1 MIEKPKRPTKISNQD
16 NKQPQTIEQL
26 IRRYDLDNTKI
37 YDFLDELSI
46 TLNETQTVVS
56 ATEPI
61 GNNRGQVWIQKGKNL
76 YNPSRYPL
84 FQGLWTEGEKIGF
97 NDSGWYVVVPI
108 TGGLPYT
115 ISKTNNMIYC
125 CTTASYPKGGIVQV
139 DTWTGSGNVNQLI
152 KETSPEAKY
161 LFIGLL
167 ASSSATGTDKANA
180 IAGLQVEQ
188 GRVATPYEAYVEP
201 KVYLKNDNG
210 VYEEFYKENETLL
223 YSSSGSNGTITLNDA
238 PTKYREIEIY
248 YKNSGGTLSSSVKVC
263 PSEVAGIDCTLLV
276 YDTNGTIYFVLAKL
290 TISNSQLVPSQY
302 GQTSFTTANVNKT
315 DVTTNPIYVYKVVG
329 RN

>member
-1 MIEKPKRPTKISNQD
+1 MKKINFENLPSTNTPISAGNLNQMQD
-16 NKQPQTIEQL
+16 NIEESAV
-26 IRRYDLDNTKI
+26 I
-37 YDFLDELSI
+37 
-46 TLNETQTVVS
+46 VS
-56 ATEPI
+56 PTEPTTSEK
-61 GNNRGQVWIQKGKNL
+61 VWIQKGKNL
-76 YNPSRYPL
+76 YDPSKYPL
-84 FQGLWTEGEKIGF
+84 KQGLWTEGNTGKMAG
-97 NDSGWYVVVPI
+97 NDSGWYVVVHI
-108 TGGLPYT
+108 IGGLTYT

-125 CTTASYPKGGIVQV
+125 CTTASYPKHGVAQV
-139 DTWTGSGNVNQLI
+139 DAWTGDSNINQLT

-167 ASSSATGTDKANA
+167 AGSSVTDADRTNA

-188 GRVATPYEAYVEP
+188 GATATPYEAYVEP
-201 KVYLKNDNG
+201 KIYVKNDNG

-238 PTKYREIEIY
+238 PTKYKEIEIY